1 MSQSRHYDGLTDAHV
16 LESRREHGVNVL
28 TPPKKRSMF
37 MRFLEKFK
45 DPLIIIL
52 LVAGALSIGIACYEY
67 YALPDTGATVFFE
80 PLGIFIAIFLATG
93 LAFYFEARADKEFA
107 ILNQVNDDEP
117 VQVIRNGNTTQ
128 VPKKDIVVGDT
139 VIITT
144 GEEIPA
150 DGQLIEA
157 VSLQVDES
165 SLTGE
170 PVCAKSTDPA
180 LFDKD
185 ATFPTDWVMRGTK
198 VMEGHGMYEVKAVG
212 DHTENGK
219 VFEAAQIDDSVKTPL
234 NEQLDRLG
242 TLITRVS
249 LGIAALII
257 IGRLSLFFINMV
269 EFDWLRFVTFF
280 LQTIMIAVTLL
291 VVSIPEGLPMAVTL
305 SLAYSMR
312 RMLKTNNL
320 VRKMHACETMG
331 ATTVVCTDKTG
342 TLTENQMRIY
352 RTDFFGLPEQRLDDS
367 VMSRLVEEGI
377 AVNSTALLDLSNPDK
392 PSVLGNPTE
401 GALILWLRNNGVD
414 YRTLREGVERVD
426 EIPFTTERK
435 YMASEVKSGVL
446 PGKTILY
453 VKGAPEIVYSLC
465 RNTEG
470 GVDKAAIDNLL
481 LGYQNQAMRTLG
493 FAYQIVEPGQEAI
506 ADGNL
511 VADNLTFMGVV
522 AISDPVR
529 DDVPDAVQECLD
541 AGIAIKIV
549 TGDTP
554 NTAKEIARQI
564 GLWKEGDGDRNIIT
578 GPEFAALDDKTL
590 YDRVKDLKVISRARP
605 LDKKRLVETLQK
617 RNEVVA
623 VTGDGTNDAPALK
636 AAQVGLSMGDG
647 TSVAKEASDITIV
660 DNSFASI
667 GRAVM
672 WGRSLYHNIQR
683 FILFQMTVNVV
694 ACLIVLCGAFMGTES
709 PLTVTQMLWVNLI
722 MDTFAAMALASLP
735 PSERVMK
742 DKPRDRNAFIINRPM
757 RYDIIGMGGLFFVLL
772 LGLLY
777 IFHHAD
783 ITCLTDLLSLH
794 LDPSSSEMTPYELSL
809 FFTIFVFLQFWNM
822 FNARAFESHGSA
834 FNLKGCSE
842 FDFIALV
849 ILVGQIL
856 IVTFGGEMFNVTPL
870 KIVDWVIIIAVT
882 SLVLWVGELFRLFK
896 K

>member
-1 MSQSRHYDGLTDAHV
+1 
-16 LESRREHGVNVL
+16 
-28 TPPKKRSMF
+28 

-529 DDVPDAVQECLD
+529 TDVPDAVQECLD

>member
-1 MSQSRHYDGLTDAHV
+1 
-16 LESRREHGVNVL
+16 
-28 TPPKKRSMF
+28 

-377 AVNSTALLDLSNPDK
+377 AVNSTALLDFSNPDK

-470 GVDKAAIDNLL
+470 GVNKAAIDNLL

-529 DDVPDAVQECLD
+529 ADVPDAVQECLD